1 MSKKV
6 VEVKTLK
13 VGKYVILDG
22 EASKI
27 TSIQTSSP
35 GKHGAAKARVEAVG
49 IFDNQKRSLVKPV
62 DSKIDIPMIDKR
74 AAQVLAIMGS
84 DVQLMDMED
93 YDTFEVPIPDEP
105 SITVSYDHL
114 TRLEDMGVKEY
125 IPDGSEKA
133 YKVKDLLGA
142 IYVEK
147 KSDEEILRLLRK
159 MKDETDDKESLTKKA
174 NEVIQLQPNFFGLGV
189 NINKIIELIGK
200 LFKKKSK

>member
-49 IFDNQKRSLVKPV
+49 VFDNQKRSLVKPV
-62 DSKIDIPMIDKR
+62 DSKIDIPIIDKR

-93 YDTFEVPIPDEP
+93 YDTFEVPIPDELR
-105 SITVSYDHL
+105 DQL
-114 TRLEDMGVKEY
+114 LEGVEVDYIVAMGNKKLMRVK
-125 IPDGSEKA
+125 
-133 YKVKDLLGA
+133 
-142 IYVEK
+142 
-147 KSDEEILRLLRK
+147 
-159 MKDETDDKESLTKKA
+159 
-174 NEVIQLQPNFFGLGV
+174 
-189 NINKIIELIGK
+189 
-200 LFKKKSK
+200 

>member
-49 IFDNQKRSLVKPV
+49 VFDNQKRSLVKPV
-62 DSKIDIPMIDKR
+62 DSKIDIPIIDKR

-93 YDTFEVPIPDEP
+93 YDTFEVPIPDELR
-105 SITVSYDHL
+105 DQL
-114 TRLEDMGVKEY
+114 LEGVEVDYIVAMGN
-125 IPDGSEKA
+125 
-133 YKVKDLLGA
+133 
-142 IYVEK
+142 K
-147 KSDEEILRLLRK
+147 KLMRIK
-159 MKDETDDKESLTKKA
+159 
-174 NEVIQLQPNFFGLGV
+174 
-189 NINKIIELIGK
+189 
-200 LFKKKSK
+200 

>member
-49 IFDNQKRSLVKPV
+49 IFDNQKRTLVKPV
-62 DSKIDIPMIDKR
+62 DAKIDIPIIDKR

-84 DVQLMDMED
+84 DIQLMDMED
-93 YDTFEVPIPDEP
+93 YDTFEVPIPDELR
-105 SITVSYDHL
+105 DQL
-114 TRLEDMGVKEY
+114 LEGVEVDYIIAMGNKKLMRVK
-125 IPDGSEKA
+125 
-133 YKVKDLLGA
+133 
-142 IYVEK
+142 
-147 KSDEEILRLLRK
+147 
-159 MKDETDDKESLTKKA
+159 
-174 NEVIQLQPNFFGLGV
+174 
-189 NINKIIELIGK
+189 
-200 LFKKKSK
+200 

>member
-62 DSKIDIPMIDKR
+62 DSKIDIPIIDKR

-93 YDTFEVPIPDEP
+93 YDTFEVPIPNELRDQ
-105 SITVSYDHL
+105 L
-114 TRLEDMGVKEY
+114 LEGVEVDYIIAMGN
-125 IPDGSEKA
+125 
-133 YKVKDLLGA
+133 
-142 IYVEK
+142 K
-147 KSDEEILRLLRK
+147 KLMRIK
-159 MKDETDDKESLTKKA
+159 
-174 NEVIQLQPNFFGLGV
+174 
-189 NINKIIELIGK
+189 
-200 LFKKKSK
+200 